1 MSSSFAWSR
10 NVFSSWS
17 RNVFSPCFRL
27 LLAPHPLVGAMF
39 ASILCVAPADGRERF
54 VRASRPPPSSSPCP
68 CRHPRRA
75 LLNVFHSKPNG
86 SGGSKLAHPPVAS
99 SAPDIAMSSSFR
111 ATADF
116 LLHCYSTLNP
126 MPVESEIW
134 KRCPAS
140 VTFTFSP
147 CPLCPP
153 AGERGSLS
161 CACTRDFFR
170 LRLEPSSPPLLWQAQ
185 TLAHAARRLRRVR
198 DLEKSASSSL
208 AIANPCACYPTDAS
222 VGFEIWSGFRLRL
235 RVAPHPL
242 VGANLA
248 VRLLARLLL
257 SSSPPS
263 RASPAGGRESCRFAA
278 HVVFWGELFLC
289 ARCFPPPPTHDF
301 LSPSL
306 RHLLPSLPD
315 ARVESEFWKSF
326 RLHFT
331 PHPLVGVSLAA
342 RCAVRRLRVVPRVRP
357 LTRSSSFLL
366 PVLTLHWV
374 RMRRR
379 CVPHGALPR
388 FHFRRFS
395 RIAPAVVRCVRFA
408 AHVVLGGSCF
418 SAHVVSLPSPIHR
431 TFTRGLA
438 ATRRVAAISF
448 APTSWSF

>member
-1 MSSSFAWSR
+1 MPCACTHDF
-10 NVFSSWS
+10 FSLL
-17 RNVFSPCFRL
+17 RL
-27 LLAPHPLVGAMF
+27 LLAPHPLVD
-39 ASILCVAPADGRERF
+39 ASLA
-54 VRASRPPPSSSPCP
+54 ASLRT
-68 CRHPRRA
+68 
-75 LLNVFHSKPNG
+75 LFF
-86 SGGSKLAHPPVAS
+86 GGS
-99 SAPDIAMSSSFR
+99 
-111 ATADF
+111 
-116 LLHCYSTLNP
+116 C
-126 MPVESEIW
+126 
-134 KRCPAS
+134 
-140 VTFTFSP
+140 FS
-147 CPLCPP
+147 
-153 AGERGSLS
+153 
-161 CACTRDFFR
+161 
-170 LRLEPSSPPLLWQAQ
+170 
-185 TLAHAARRLRRVR
+185 
-198 DLEKSASSSL
+198 
-208 AIANPCACYPTDAS
+208 
-222 VGFEIWSGFRLRL
+222 
-235 RVAPHPL
+235 
-242 VGANLA
+242 
-248 VRLLARLLL
+248 
-257 SSSPPS
+257 
-263 RASPAGGRESCRFAA
+263 A
-278 HVVFWGELFLC
+278 HVVSL
-289 ARCFPPPPTHDF
+289 PPPTHDF

-438 ATRRVAAISF
+438 ATRRVARSASLPRLGLSR
-448 APTSWSF
+448 AAEVGGPHRGGVRAARRVRTVDADGCSSPPTRYAHRFGALLRIPLPRCGCQRHALYSELKMQKN